1 MKNTTIFIGL
11 LFLVLFQIPTHAQ
24 VGIGTTTPDASSIL
38 DIESTTQGILTPR
51 MTTAQRIAIA
61 SPAEGLMVFDIDEGS
76 FFYFDGTV
84 WVELEGSVTRDNY
97 KLVKS
102 AADLADE
109 LAAGG
114 GAEYLLTTDFMYEI
128 NGTITLA
135 APINL
140 NGAYLI
146 GEDTNEDIL
155 MRAGGTIFEG
165 DTGGSIRGLT
175 LVASGPGAAVFNLTG
190 STGTERFVFRD
201 SVVANSTS
209 VGTISSFGLV
219 FVSIV
224 QYVTNAAGIT
234 YSDIDQL
241 LLNSEG
247 WASDNGG
254 IYQTFTGEFD
264 IILKQGGFSKVIGA
278 TAAID
283 VTGVSSLTSGNISK
297 VNFYGGGNYVN
308 GSSPYVGYDF
318 SNKWDVNT
326 PGLPVETDG
335 VASGNFFYDGALTSG
350 FAQTISG
357 LTAVEVQGAGTFT
370 SNELFRFVNPVG
382 VTEDE
387 DNELIYDGV
396 KPRNFQVN
404 ASLSVRVNVSNGG
417 ASGGGGGG
425 TISSAFYA
433 FMIAKNGTVL
443 IESSAIIYVLDA
455 VQIQNV
461 ALSSNVSLN
470 TGDSIAIY
478 VQKLT
483 GTGSDTLAVFSEN
496 LSIK

>member
-114 GAEYLLTTDFMYEI
+114 GAEYLLTTNFMYEI

-140 NGAYLI
+140 NGAYVI

-155 MRAGGTIFEG
+155 VRAGGAIFEG

-224 QYVTNAAGIT
+224 QYVNNVAGIT

-247 WASDNGG
+247 WASDNTG
-254 IYQTFTGEFD
+254 IYQSFTGDFD
-264 IILKQGGFSKVIGA
+264 IIAKQGGFSKVVGA

-283 VTGVSSLTSGNISK
+283 ITGVSTLTSGNISN
-297 VNFYGGGNYVN
+297 VNFYGGGNYIN
-308 GSSPYVGYDF
+308 GTSPYIGYNFPSD
-318 SNKWDVNT
+318 WDINS
-326 PGLPVETDG
+326 PGIPVETDG
-335 VASGNFFYDGALTSG
+335 VATGDINFSAAVGSGTSVT
-350 FAQTISG
+350 FSG
-357 LTAVEVQGAGTFT
+357 TGTSSRRKMPGT
-370 SNELFRFVNPVG
+370 TVSNSLFRFAKVA
-382 VTEDE
+382 
-387 DNELIYDGV
+387 DNRIVYEGKKTRYFGIT
-396 KPRNFQVN
+396 
-404 ASLSVRVNVSNGG
+404 ASLSYQGDFSNN
-417 ASGGGGGG
+417 
-425 TISSAFYA
+425 IFIFYL
-433 FMIAKNGTVL
+433 AKNGNVIEQTKVYRENAASNDVGSVAVVGTVEL
-443 IESSAIIYVLDA
+443 AEGDFVEVWAERWSGSGGLF
-455 VQIQNV
+455 
-461 ALSSNVSLN
+461 LVSLN
-470 TGDSIAIY
+470 LIAR
-478 VQKLT
+478 
-483 GTGSDTLAVFSEN
+483 
-496 LSIK
+496 